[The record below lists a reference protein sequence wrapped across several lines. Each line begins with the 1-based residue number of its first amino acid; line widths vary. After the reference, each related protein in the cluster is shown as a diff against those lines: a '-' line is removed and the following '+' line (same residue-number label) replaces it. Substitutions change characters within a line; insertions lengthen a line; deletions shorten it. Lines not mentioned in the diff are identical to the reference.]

1 MLVNDMLMKKYIHQS
16 FDMHCRNT
24 GVKWVNFNNFQYLA
38 AATTEYWKA
47 LKQKETQS
55 YDID

>member
-1 MLVNDMLMKKYIHQS
+1 MKKYIHQS

-24 GVKWVNFNNFQYLA
+24 GVKWVNFNNFQYPA

>member
-24 GVKWVNFNNFQYLA
+24 GVKWVNFNNFQYPA
-38 AATTEYWKA
+38 AATTAYWKA

>member
-1 MLVNDMLMKKYIHQS
+1 MLVNVMLMKKYIHQS

-24 GVKWVNFNNFQYLA
+24 GVKWVNFNNFQYPA
-38 AATTEYWKA
+38 AATAEYWKA